1 MKPYDRST
9 RLAQRVE
16 VMAWWGKQDSV
27 TVPAIL
33 DIFFDFSA
41 AKITNIILKKNEFSI
56 CLLFDGDALYRK
68 NKVITGRFYFFQKK
82 VLTFIIL

>member
-16 VMAWWGKQDSV
+16 VMAWWGKQVSV

-33 DIFFDFSA
+33 DIFLISQPP
-41 AKITNIILKKNEFSI
+41 
-56 CLLFDGDALYRK
+56 R
-68 NKVITGRFYFFQKK
+68 
-82 VLTFIIL
+82 